1 MKYIISTLGCKV
13 NQYET
18 QAIEEILNQHG
29 HIKAKEGDADVIIV
43 NTCAVT
49 AESGRK
55 CRQTIRG
62 LQDDNP
68 NAFLAVCGCYSQI
81 APDVMEELGAGI
93 IYGSSDRLRFVNDI
107 EDYYMNRL
115 PINKIDDPFKRNS
128 FEELPAGSYSGR
140 TRAMMKVQ
148 DGCTNFCSYCIIP
161 YARGALR
168 SLPIKNAVIQAESLF
183 VQGYRELVIT
193 GIEIASYGYDLEEDI
208 TLKELITSIADAVP
222 EMRIRLGSL
231 EPTIIDKEFCE
242 ELSRRH
248 NICRHFHLSLQS
260 GCDKTLKAMNRKY
273 TADEFYDKVKLLRHY
288 FPGCGITTD
297 LIVGFPDE
305 TEDDFNDTMSF
316 MKKCSFSQVHI
327 FPYSRREGTV
337 ADKMDHQI
345 SNNTKKERAHNAKLI
360 TDETR
365 NQFLD
370 ENIGQ
375 ILPVLFETKHNKYWE
390 GHSDSYLTIL
400 AEGDNLRGLVKNV
413 KILSKQGEKLVGVI
427 L

>member
-18 QAIEEILNQHG
+18 QAIEEILHQHG
-29 HIKAKEGDADVIIV
+29 HLLADRGEADVIIV

-55 CRQTIRG
+55 CRQTIRSM
-62 LQDDNP
+62 QEDHP
-68 NAFLAVCGCYSQI
+68 HAFLAVCGCYSQI
-81 APDVMEELGAGI
+81 APDVMNDLGAGV
-93 IYGSSDRLRFVNDI
+93 IYGSSDRLRFVDDI
-107 EDYYMNRL
+107 EKYYTDHL
-115 PINKIDDPFKRNS
+115 QINNIDEPFERSS

-168 SLPIKNAVIQAESLF
+168 SLPINNAVNQARSLYEN
-183 VQGYRELVIT
+183 GYRELVIT
-193 GIEIASYGYDLEEDI
+193 GIEIASYGYDLKENV
-208 TLKELITSIADAVP
+208 TLKDLITVIADSVP

-231 EPTIIDKEFCE
+231 EPTIIDQDFCI
-242 ELSRRH
+242 ELSKRT
-248 NICRHFHLSLQS
+248 NLCRHFHLSLQS
-260 GCDKTLKAMNRKY
+260 GCDRTLKAMNRKY
-273 TADEFYDKVKLLRHY
+273 TANEFYTKIQLLRQY

-297 LIVGFPDE
+297 VIVGFPDE
-305 TEDDFNDTMSF
+305 TDEDFNDTMEF
-316 MKKCSFSQVHI
+316 LKKCAFSQVHI

-337 ADKMDHQI
+337 ADKMEHQVT
-345 SNNTKKERAHNAKLI
+345 NNIKKERAHIAKLI
-360 TDETR
+360 TDKTK
-365 NQFLD
+365 QDFLE

-375 ILPVLFETKHNKYWE
+375 ILPVLFETKQDKYWE
-390 GHSDSYLTIL
+390 GHSDTYITVL
-400 AEGDNLRGLVKNV
+400 AEGDDLRGLVKNV